1 MVQLADNVRHYL
13 EEVRLAVFGSTNR
26 DGSPHL
32 TGLWYMLRDDTIVL
46 STVTPSRKVSNLR
59 RDPRASVC
67 VIDHQLGRH
76 VTVNGSI
83 TFDDQHVLED
93 LITLASRYVGP
104 EAGPGLGERI
114 SGRPHVTMLLSIDSL
129 HTFGNV

>member
-1 MVQLADNVRHYL
+1 MVQPTATARQYL

-67 VIDHQLGRH
+67 VIDHQQGRH
-76 VTVNGSI
+76 VTVNGSV
-83 TFDDQHVLED
+83 TFDDQRWQED
-93 LITLASRYVGP
+93 LVDLAVRYAGP
-104 EAGPGLGERI
+104 E
-114 SGRPHVTMLLSIDSL
+114 
-129 HTFGNV
+129 